1 MSVDVKIE
9 TVSNNES
16 TIIVQIDKQ
25 VILWNAMA
33 TTKKINEDNAAD
45 MAFDGP
51 TLAFD
56 NKVVET
62 EFKVSDTVRTIDYTP
77 MFYLLCHRLL
87 KLDMPT
93 PTSEVEKE
101 AVIQNLQKK
110 LKDAYPDD
118 YNKLLSVCLLTN
130 SIAQAMLDEQVDEKT
145 IAKLIQ

>member
-25 VILWNAMA
+25 VILWNA
-33 TTKKINEDNAAD
+33 